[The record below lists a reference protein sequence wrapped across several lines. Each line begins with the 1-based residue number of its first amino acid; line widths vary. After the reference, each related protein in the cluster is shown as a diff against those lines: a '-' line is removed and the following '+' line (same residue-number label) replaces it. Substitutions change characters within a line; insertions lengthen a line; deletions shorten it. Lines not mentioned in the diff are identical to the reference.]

1 MCNLGHRH
9 IVFMIDA
16 STVVP
21 MEVFQEESLHK
32 LLVKHV
38 RKLLM
43 SDRVDRLKSILIFLL
58 HSVGLFDMALQA
70 SILLALHD
78 AFDHLFRH
86 WFRDVRFCYHLV
98 LLYLFGDRRQLGS
111 RSDAILLGLDTDIV
125 VLQRH
130 PLWLQFD
137 ERLLDAL
144 EGCRSATRT
153 TPYDRT
159 SFNEYIGQLEHYYQ
173 SAESLPDGEAVP
185 IPRIKVQAPNS
196 RGDDFRASMDELV
209 LLPTPTMSIT
219 ILCVTLYIVVGMTA
233 LYRSVVPRPLPVTR
247 LKAFQ
252 YLVAAF
258 SLLRS
263 MSFVSGDPSA
273 RNIVNR
279 LALCIFFS
287 LVLFQVFFWFDI
299 VNPGMSVRSKRIW
312 NTFLAVNF
320 VFYTFVLVLQ
330 LVSPATPVELDDE
343 SRVRINFWS
352 DLLPVLLV
360 ALGSV
365 GSAGGMLYLSCK
377 MRLRVQRLVD
387 EVPRQ
392 TIQAM
397 HRALA
402 FLNGVLLLS
411 SVVFAMRTVFYL
423 QRPWSHKECGAI
435 QDPNV
440 CIFVGYVLPEM
451 VPCILFLALMQQVDP
466 RLWTSSCHASTS
478 ETTPLLRKQPAS
490 SLFDTPN
497 HVRWQRPLK
506 SPTTITTPLPP
517 RPSPSALGSPPTPHS
532 TAAASEPALWL
543 SIRCI
548 DLHTDSHGP
557 VSTFVVAT
565 SIATGSEIGRT
576 EVRHGD
582 NSSPMYYRVLL
593 NVPTLQGALRLQ
605 VFALHDVASLVMEA
619 VVDDPST
626 LVPGHAMSFRRDEDG
641 AMALPD
647 GLLMIRCEAVS
658 SVEPTFQ
665 RLARAFVWPEMTLLA
680 EEELVE
686 SPFTWSIPY
695 QLLQVIVVDLAD
707 KLDRLTDAATS
718 EIESSLA
725 VATSPREGDEDDG
738 GGNRSLLSDMI
749 FHLQG
754 NKRRR
759 SNHKWRVE
767 MIQRMEMYLAQV
779 RSVLQ
784 TYEAGP
790 VVTFKPSTKKADP
803 DLRFVALNLHAQM
816 LTLGSA
822 IPDEGRIVASEATWD
837 DAPPPTLAL
846 KEVPPFKN
854 YRLFGTVTVGAFAA
868 HVYGFGQGGFVR
880 IRLRELS
887 MQAIGA
893 DLAVLQRDM
902 HALEWHIDQRLDVAF
917 SQAMTA
923 LVTSFSQ
930 TLYVHLHAS
939 DVAGDGDE
947 NRKTPALYLQQL
959 ERHGFL
965 FSVESLL
972 STVGAEAGMLGDM
985 DAAVKALAHVTLQL
999 QVVCPSGV
1007 FDMRMS
1013 SRGSSGLTIELPL
1026 IDAREKALPTGRRVP
1041 GQAAPVSLSP
1051 SSCSSVNHL
1060 AVGTRLDIAVVPVLF
1075 NQGMNELQT
1084 VANTVGRSQLQEDI
1098 NIESS
1103 IVLEAYLT
1111 AVSTSPDVLRA
1122 WEGVKGKIQQAKAEK
1137 VMDIVATTSWIAR
1150 QVGGG
1155 RVTCCK
1161 SGKDRTAMSVTLEEA
1176 TWMADH
1182 AATTISSSSSSHVDM
1197 DQASRQGGW
1206 TVEWTQLLRTY
1217 GVRRENARK
1226 NIGKAQYAFNTW
1238 QNYLLPSEYKCPPG
1252 TGGGGTS

>member
-21 MEVFQEESLHK
+21 MEVFQEASLHK

-490 SLFDTPN
+490 S
-497 HVRWQRPLK
+497 
-506 SPTTITTPLPP
+506 
-517 RPSPSALGSPPTPHS
+517 
-532 TAAASEPALWL
+532 
-543 SIRCI
+543 
-548 DLHTDSHGP
+548 
-557 VSTFVVAT
+557 
-565 SIATGSEIGRT
+565 IGRT

-619 VVDDPST
+619 VLDDPST
-626 LVPGHAMSFRRDEDG
+626 LAPGHAMSFRRDEDG

-718 EIESSLA
+718 EIESSLV
-725 VATSPREGDEDDG
+725 VATSPPEGDEVDDS
-738 GGNRSLLSDMI
+738 GNRSLLSDMI

-999 QVVCPSGV
+999 QVVHPSGV

-1041 GQAAPVSLSP
+1041 GQPVSLSP

-1182 AATTISSSSSSHVDM
+1182 AATTISSSSSHVDM

>member
-1 MCNLGHRH
+1 MG
-9 IVFMIDA
+9 
-16 STVVP
+16 T
-21 MEVFQEESLHK
+21 
-32 LLVKHV
+32 
-38 RKLLM
+38 
-43 SDRVDRLKSILIFLL
+43 
-58 HSVGLFDMALQA
+58 
-70 SILLALHD
+70 
-78 AFDHLFRH
+78 
-86 WFRDVRFCYHLV
+86 
-98 LLYLFGDRRQLGS
+98 
-111 RSDAILLGLDTDIV
+111 
-125 VLQRH
+125 
-130 PLWLQFD
+130 
-137 ERLLDAL
+137 
-144 EGCRSATRT
+144 
-153 TPYDRT
+153 
-159 SFNEYIGQLEHYYQ
+159 
-173 SAESLPDGEAVP
+173 
-185 IPRIKVQAPNS
+185 
-196 RGDDFRASMDELV
+196 DDFRASMDELV
-209 LLPTPTMSIT
+209 LLPTPTISIT

-258 SLLRS
+258 SFLRS
-263 MSFVSGDPSA
+263 MSFVSGEPSA

-312 NTFLAVNF
+312 NTFLVVNF

-466 RLWTSSCHASTS
+466 RLWTSSCHAST
-478 ETTPLLRKQPAS
+478 R
-490 SLFDTPN
+490 
-497 HVRWQRPLK
+497 
-506 SPTTITTPLPP
+506 
-517 RPSPSALGSPPTPHS
+517 
-532 TAAASEPALWL
+532 
-543 SIRCI
+543 
-548 DLHTDSHGP
+548 
-557 VSTFVVAT
+557 
-565 SIATGSEIGRT
+565 
-576 EVRHGD
+576 
-582 NSSPMYYRVLL
+582 
-593 NVPTLQGALRLQ
+593 ALRLQ
-605 VFALHDVASLVMEA
+605 VYVLHDVATLVMEA
-619 VVDDPST
+619 VLDDPST

-846 KEVPPFKN
+846 KEVPPFMN
-854 YRLFGTVTVGAFAA
+854 CRLFGTVTVGAFAA
-868 HVYGFGQGGFVR
+868 HVYGFGQGGVR
-880 IRLRELS
+880 QLRENWERLRELS

-930 TLYVHLHAS
+930 TLYIHLHAS

-1026 IDAREKALPTGRRVP
+1026 IDAREKALPTGRRIP

-1051 SSCSSVNHL
+1051 SSCSSVDHL

-1098 NIESS
+1098 NVESS

-1150 QVGGG
+1150 Q
-1155 RVTCCK
+1155 
-1161 SGKDRTAMSVTLEEA
+1161 
-1176 TWMADH
+1176 
-1182 AATTISSSSSSHVDM
+1182 
-1197 DQASRQGGW
+1197 
-1206 TVEWTQLLRTY
+1206 
-1217 GVRRENARK
+1217 
-1226 NIGKAQYAFNTW
+1226 
-1238 QNYLLPSEYKCPPG
+1238 
-1252 TGGGGTS
+1252 

>member
-1 MCNLGHRH
+1 MAKRTFFEDDNPALFGWHLTDIPHLQPALAAIDDCIHATLTQLLDAPNSIPPSAITHSTGQTSGNPDDANIGSNNNDDDDGRPPLDENDEDEGDRPPHPSPTNSPVHAQSTLCVSMFLALWIAMTHHILRTSRGHIPWQDLPAYRHLHDRGIRLFEKAYTLQTLECDDDSNLVRLDMMLQRRIKVDMDFPIDILYPQVVFATATKIIGLTQSPIDFIAILFKHTSSSYVRAVPACVGHLEH
-9 IVFMIDA
+9 WL
-16 STVVP
+16 TVLP

-185 IPRIKVQAPNS
+185 IPRIKNVPLNQRVEVDMGQGLAQLHNLMMKLYSSANLEVVSALVCANQHGRPASQGKGFPGSGAIVKCNDLIGAIFDPTVSTIDPN
-196 RGDDFRASMDELV
+196 RFVIMGTDDFRASMDELV
-209 LLPTPTMSIT
+209 LLPTPTISIT

-258 SLLRS
+258 SFLRS
-263 MSFVSGDPSA
+263 MSFVSGEPSA

-312 NTFLAVNF
+312 NTFLVVNF

-532 TAAASEPALWL
+532 TTAASEPALWL

-548 DLHTDSHGP
+548 DLHRDSNES

-576 EVRHGD
+576 EVFHGD

-605 VFALHDVASLVMEA
+605 VYVLHDVATLVMEA

-759 SNHKWRVE
+759 
-767 MIQRMEMYLAQV
+767 
-779 RSVLQ
+779 
-784 TYEAGP
+784 
-790 VVTFKPSTKKADP
+790 
-803 DLRFVALNLHAQM
+803 
-816 LTLGSA
+816 
-822 IPDEGRIVASEATWD
+822 
-837 DAPPPTLAL
+837 
-846 KEVPPFKN
+846 
-854 YRLFGTVTVGAFAA
+854 
-868 HVYGFGQGGFVR
+868 
-880 IRLRELS
+880 
-887 MQAIGA
+887 
-893 DLAVLQRDM
+893 
-902 HALEWHIDQRLDVAF
+902 
-917 SQAMTA
+917 
-923 LVTSFSQ
+923 
-930 TLYVHLHAS
+930 
-939 DVAGDGDE
+939 
-947 NRKTPALYLQQL
+947 
-959 ERHGFL
+959 
-965 FSVESLL
+965 
-972 STVGAEAGMLGDM
+972 
-985 DAAVKALAHVTLQL
+985 
-999 QVVCPSGV
+999 
-1007 FDMRMS
+1007 
-1013 SRGSSGLTIELPL
+1013 
-1026 IDAREKALPTGRRVP
+1026 
-1041 GQAAPVSLSP
+1041 
-1051 SSCSSVNHL
+1051 
-1060 AVGTRLDIAVVPVLF
+1060 
-1075 NQGMNELQT
+1075 
-1084 VANTVGRSQLQEDI
+1084 
-1098 NIESS
+1098 
-1103 IVLEAYLT
+1103 
-1111 AVSTSPDVLRA
+1111 
-1122 WEGVKGKIQQAKAEK
+1122 
-1137 VMDIVATTSWIAR
+1137 
-1150 QVGGG
+1150 
-1155 RVTCCK
+1155 
-1161 SGKDRTAMSVTLEEA
+1161 
-1176 TWMADH
+1176 
-1182 AATTISSSSSSHVDM
+1182 
-1197 DQASRQGGW
+1197 
-1206 TVEWTQLLRTY
+1206 
-1217 GVRRENARK
+1217 
-1226 NIGKAQYAFNTW
+1226 
-1238 QNYLLPSEYKCPPG
+1238 
-1252 TGGGGTS
+1252 